1 MLKKEAELISELEE
15 DEVSMEVTD
24 DEPKVTR
31 KRKANQQ
38 SSKPKVSSIHVLL
51 LGQKLYRMF

>member
-31 KRKANQQ
+31 K
-38 SSKPKVSSIHVLL
+38 
-51 LGQKLYRMF
+51 